1 MRVVK
6 ILFIGHLAALAFGL
20 GGLLIAL
27 PHPELWSGSPLGQ
40 RVFQFG
46 ITYAGSLHILF
57 GAATMLLFGLLFV
70 GPKKTLI
77 FFAASTLISLSMEL
91 LGTSTGFP
99 FGAYSYTTF
108 LGFKVAGLVPYS
120 IPLSWFY
127 MGFTSYILAS
137 AITSRLKG
145 RQHTLWSLLLG
156 AYFLTAWDLA
166 LDPAMASEH
175 LPIHFWIWHDVG
187 PYYGMPIRNLVG
199 WTVNGLIYMAVSR
212 LFWRADLDTRR
223 LAIWIPFGVYA
234 ANIAFAIGLNLNV
247 GLWVPSLM
255 AVIFGLLPASLALVA
270 GRRNGGEPGA
280 DERDAGMQSAGE
292 RRPYTKG
299 NASISR
305 AMSLLTIRTGGRMIV
320 KREMDLAVEGL
331 EHIPQSGPVLIA
343 AHHVHHLYDGC
354 VLQEAVPRRVHILV
368 ALDWVKQRPLRFLME
383 WACRMVDWPVLLRA
397 ERLHEQSGTTSSAYA
412 PQEVG
417 RYLRSAIKDA
427 VRLLRAEEALV
438 VFPEGYPNIDPTY
451 TPKSDAMPFL
461 PFRPGFARL
470 VQMAERGGQVEV
482 AVVPAGLSYTPGKR
496 WRVALRFGPALY
508 RLTFA
513 TAEQFIDAIEQQVR
527 TLSQDIPGS
536 VSREDMVP
544 VSRDG
549 ITPAR
554 EDMVPVSRNGHYT
567 VTAASRTTQEDL
579 SI

>member
-27 PHPELWSGSPLGQ
+27 PHPELWSGSPYGQ
-40 RVFQFG
+40 RIFQFG

-77 FFAASTLISLSMEL
+77 FFAASTLISLGMEL

-145 RQHTLWSLLLG
+145 RQHMLWSLMLG

-187 PYYGMPIRNLVG
+187 PYFGMPIRNLVG
-199 WTVNGLIYMAVSR
+199 WTVNGLIYMTVSR

-234 ANIAFAIGLNLNV
+234 ANIVFAIGLNLNV

-270 GRRNGGEPGA
+270 GRRSASLP
-280 DERDAGMQSAGE
+280 DAGE

-299 NASISR
+299 GGSISR

-320 KREMDLAVEGL
+320 KREMNLAVEGL
-331 EHIPQSGPVLIA
+331 EHIPPYGPVLIA
-343 AHHVHHLYDGC
+343 ARHVHHLYDGC
-354 VLQEAVPRRVHILV
+354 VLQQAVPRRVHILV

-397 ERLHEQSGTTSSAYA
+397 ERLHEQGGTTISAYA
-412 PQEVG
+412 PQEAG

-427 VRLLRAEEALV
+427 VRLLRDEEVLI

-451 TPKSDAMPFL
+451 TPKSDDTPFL
-461 PFRPGFARL
+461 PFRPGFVRL

-496 WRVALRFGPALY
+496 WQVALCFGPALY

-513 TAEQFIDAIEQQVR
+513 TAEQFTDAIEQQVR
-527 TLSQDIPGS
+527 TLSQNIPVSLSREELVPTKDDMAPAPGS
-536 VSREDMVP
+536 KDDMA
-544 VSRDG
+544 
-549 ITPAR
+549 PA
-554 EDMVPVSRNGHYT
+554 RNGHYT

-579 SI
+579 SL

>member
-27 PHPELWSGSPLGQ
+27 PHPELWSGSPFGQ
-40 RVFQFG
+40 RIFQFG

-77 FFAASTLISLSMEL
+77 FFAASTLISLGMEL

-99 FGAYSYTTF
+99 FGAYSYTSF

-175 LPIHFWIWHDVG
+175 LPVHFWIWQEVG

-199 WTVNGLIYMAVSR
+199 WTINGLIYMTVSR

-223 LAIWIPFGVYA
+223 LAMWIPFGVYA

-270 GRRNGGEPGA
+270 GRR
-280 DERDAGMQSAGE
+280 SAGQRARVRLQGAGQ

-299 NASISR
+299 GVTRRGGGSIIR
-305 AMSLLTIRTGGRMIV
+305 LMSLLTIRTGGRMIV
-320 KREMDLAVEGL
+320 KREMELAVEGL
-331 EHIPQSGPVLIA
+331 EHIPDSGPVLIA
-343 AHHVHHLYDGC
+343 ARHVHHLYDGC
-354 VLQEAVPRRVHILV
+354 VLQQAVPRRVHILV

-397 ERLHEQSGTTSSAYA
+397 ERLQEQDGATISAYA
-412 PQEVG
+412 PQETR

-427 VRLLRAEEALV
+427 VRLLRDEEVLV
-438 VFPEGYPNIDPTY
+438 MFPEGYPNIDPTY
-451 TPKSDAMPFL
+451 TPKSEDMPFL

-470 VQMAERGGQVEV
+470 VQMAERDGQTEV
-482 AVVPAGLSYTPGKR
+482 AVVPAGLIYTPGQR
-496 WRVALRFGPALY
+496 WHVALRFGPAFY

-513 TAEQFIDAIEQQVR
+513 TAEQFTSAIEQQVR
-527 TLSQDIPGS
+527 TLSQDMPAS
-536 VSREDMVP
+536 VSRGDMAPAPGPKDHDIAP
-544 VSRDG
+544 VRD
-549 ITPAR
+549 
-554 EDMVPVSRNGHYT
+554 DHYT
-567 VTAASRTTQEDL
+567 VTVSSRTAREDFSL
-579 SI
+579 